1 MDVDVER
8 KVPGTN
14 SVVAGCGWEVE
25 GLEMIRIE
33 AELEVE
39 VAVAVEVLLDRVLV
53 GSVVLYI

>member
-1 MDVDVER
+1 
-8 KVPGTN
+8 
-14 SVVAGCGWEVE
+14 
-25 GLEMIRIE
+25 MIRIE